1 VSSPAN
7 PLTEADVD
15 HRKRPRRRG
24 AVLESAILDA
34 VLAELAEVGYAR
46 LSMERVAE
54 RAGASK
60 ASVYRRWPS
69 KVELVMDA
77 VYHVFPDSG
86 SPPDTGSLRGD
97 LIALMSTVADQLAG
111 PAGQA
116 LGGVLSDAL
125 GDPEQARRVRSYA
138 RGTSQKAMREVA
150 RRAVARG
157 EIDPIAVTDRRL
169 EAGHALLR
177 HQFITRGVPIPLD
190 VIEEIADEVVIPL
203 LQLPPHP

>member
-1 VSSPAN
+1 M
-7 PLTEADVD
+7 
-15 HRKRPRRRG
+15 
-24 AVLESAILDA
+24 ESAILEA
-34 VLAELAEVGYAR
+34 VLAELTEAGYGR

-77 VYHVFPDSG
+77 VYHVFPNAA

-97 LIALMSTVADQLAG
+97 LLAMMRAVAEQLAG
-111 PAGQA
+111 PAGLA

-125 GDPEQARRVRSYA
+125 GDPELARRVRTYA
-138 RGTSQKAMREVA
+138 RGASQIGMREIA

-157 EIDPIAVTDRRL
+157 EADPAALTERRL
-169 EAGHALLR
+169 EAGHAMVR
-177 HQFITRGVPIPLD
+177 HHFITRGVPIADEVL
-190 VIEEIADEVVIPL
+190 VEIADEVVIPL
-203 LQLPPHP
+203 LQMPRP